1 MSPRVRVDAVV
12 NMKHAEKV
20 APVMAALTGLATIA
34 CCLPM
39 GFAVAAVSASLSM
52 AVAAYQAWFLGA
64 SVLLLLVG
72 AVQLRQT
79 QRACGTR
86 SYSSL
91 IVFGLSA
98 VIVVLVVVFPDV
110 IAGLLADYLP

>member
-1 MSPRVRVDAVV
+1 
-12 NMKHAEKV
+12 MKHGEKV
-20 APVMAALTGLATIA
+20 APIMAALTGLATLA

-39 GFAVAAVSASLSM
+39 GFAAAAVTASLGM
-52 AVAAYQAWFLGA
+52 AVAAYQPWFLGG
-64 SVLLLLVG
+64 SVLLLIVG
-72 AVQLRQT
+72 GLQLRQK

-98 VIVVLVVVFPDV
+98 VIVILVAVFPQLL
-110 IAGLLADYLP
+110 AGLLADWLP

>member
-1 MSPRVRVDAVV
+1 MR
-12 NMKHAEKV
+12 HGEKI
-20 APVMAALTGLATIA
+20 APVMAAVTGLATIA
-34 CCLPM
+34 CCLPL
-39 GFAVAAVSASLSM
+39 GFAAAAVTTSLGM
-52 AVAAYQAWFLGA
+52 TMAAYQPWFLGA

-98 VIVVLVVVFPDV
+98 VIVVLVVLFPEV
-110 IAGLLADYLP
+110 IAVLFADWLP

>member
-1 MSPRVRVDAVV
+1 
-12 NMKHAEKV
+12 MKHGEKA

-39 GFAVAAVSASLSM
+39 GFAAAAVTASLGT
-52 AVAAYQAWFLGA
+52 AVAAYQPWFLGA

-86 SYSSL
+86 GYSSV
-91 IVFGLSA
+91 IVFSVSA
-98 VIVVLVVVFPDV
+98 VIVVLVVLFPDV
-110 IAGLLADYLP
+110 IAGLLADWLP

>member
-1 MSPRVRVDAVV
+1 
-12 NMKHAEKV
+12 MKHVEKV
-20 APVMAALTGLATIA
+20 TPVMAAVTSVATLA
-34 CCLPM
+34 CCLPI
-39 GFAVAAVSASLSM
+39 GFAAAALTASLSM
-52 AVAAYQAWFLGA
+52 AVAAYQSWLLGA
-64 SVLLLLVG
+64 SVLLLVVG

-98 VIVVLVVVFPDV
+98 AIVVLVVVFPQV
-110 IAGLLADYLP
+110 IAGLLADWLPR

>member
-1 MSPRVRVDAVV
+1 
-12 NMKHAEKV
+12 MKHVEKV
-20 APVMAALTGLATIA
+20 APVMAAVTSLATIA

-39 GFAVAAVSASLSM
+39 GFAAAALTASLSM
-52 AVAAYQAWFLGA
+52 AVAAYQSWLFGA
-64 SVLLLLVG
+64 SVLLLVVG
-72 AVQLRQT
+72 AVRLGQT

-98 VIVVLVVVFPDV
+98 AIVVLVVVFPQV
-110 IAGLLADYLP
+110 IAGLLADWLP